1 MEENVTIMTVLQ
13 ELREF
18 RSENNKRW
26 EANDKRWEE
35 NEKRWAQ
42 NERRW
47 EENEKRWTQNEIRWE
62 QNEKRWEENER
73 RWKANNQRLDSMDN
87 RLDSMDNRLD
97 SMDNRVSN
105 LEEGR
110 KTDRREILDVLDIM
124 QKSIDKQFVDMRN
137 YMDVQFEK
145 INAINTV
152 NDIEHT
158 EFRQLLKAYGIRID
172 LQSSRLTHLEKWKKE
187 FGENGLVAVN

>member
-1 MEENVTIMTVLQ
+1 MEENVTIITVLQ

-18 RSENNKRW
+18 RNENNKRW
-26 EANDKRWEE
+26 EQNDKRWEE
-35 NEKRWAQ
+35 NNK
-42 NERRW
+42 
-47 EENEKRWTQNEIRWE
+47 RWE
-62 QNEKRWEENER
+62 QNDKRWEENNKRWEQNDKHWEENNK
-73 RWKANNQRLDSMDN
+73 RWKANDERLEKMEN
-87 RLDSMDNRLD
+87 RLDLMDKKIDSTDNKLD
-97 SMDNRVSN
+97 SVDKRVFN

-110 KTDRREILDVLDIM
+110 KADRREILDVLETM

-137 YMDVQFEK
+137 YMDAQFEK

-158 EFRQLLKAYGIRID
+158 EFRQLLKAYGIRIN

-187 FGENGLVAVN
+187 FGEDGLVSV

>member
-1 MEENVTIMTVLQ
+1 MKENVTIMTVLQ

-26 EANDKRWEE
+26 EENDK
-35 NEKRWAQ
+35 
-42 NERRW
+42 RW

-97 SMDNRVSN
+97 SMDNRLDSMDNRVSN

-124 QKSIDKQFVDMRN
+124 QKSIDKQFVDIRN
-137 YMDVQFEK
+137 YMDAQFEK

-187 FGENGLVAVN
+187 FGEDGLVVVN

>member
-13 ELREF
+13 ELKDF

-26 EANDKRWEE
+26 EANDKRWEA
-35 NEKRWAQ
+35 NDK
-42 NERRW
+42 RW
-47 EENEKRWTQNEIRWE
+47 EENERRWE
-62 QNEKRWEENER
+62 QNEKRWEENDKRWEANNKRWEENER
-73 RWKANNQRLDSMDN
+73 RWEQNEKRWKANDKRLDGMDN
-87 RLDSMDNRLD
+87 RLDSIDNRA
-97 SMDNRVSN
+97 SN

-110 KTDRREILDVLDIM
+110 KTDRREILDVLETM
-124 QKSIDKQFVDMRN
+124 QKSIDKQFVDMRD
-137 YMDVQFEK
+137 YMDAQFEK

-172 LQSSRLTHLEKWKKE
+172 LQSSRLTYLEKWKKE
-187 FGENGLVAVN
+187 FGDDGLVAVN

>member
-13 ELREF
+13 ELRDF
-18 RSENNKRW
+18 RKENNKRW

-35 NEKRWAQ
+35 NER
-42 NERRW
+42 
-47 EENEKRWTQNEIRWE
+47 RWE

-73 RWKANNQRLDSMDN
+73 RWEQNEKRWKANDKRLDA
-87 RLDSMDNRLD
+87 MDNRLD

-110 KTDRREILDVLDIM
+110 KTDRREILDVLETM
-124 QKSIDKQFVDMRN
+124 QKSINKQFVDMRD
-137 YMDVQFEK
+137 YMDAQFEK
-145 INAINTV
+145 INAIHTV
-152 NDIEHT
+152 NDIEHA

-172 LQSSRLTHLEKWKKE
+172 LQSSRITYLEKWKKDLDE
-187 FGENGLVAVN
+187 SGMVAVN

>member
-1 MEENVTIMTVLQ
+1 MEENVTIITVLQ

-18 RSENNKRW
+18 RNENNKRW
-26 EANDKRWEE
+26 EQNDKRWEE
-35 NEKRWAQ
+35 NNK
-42 NERRW
+42 
-47 EENEKRWTQNEIRWE
+47 RWE
-62 QNEKRWEENER
+62 QNDKHWEENNK
-73 RWKANNQRLDSMDN
+73 RWKANDERLEKMEN
-87 RLDSMDNRLD
+87 RLDLMDKKIDSTDNKLD
-97 SMDNRVSN
+97 SVDKRVFN

-110 KTDRREILDVLDIM
+110 KADRREILDVLETM

-137 YMDVQFEK
+137 YMDAQFEK

-158 EFRQLLKAYGIRID
+158 EFRQLLKAYGIRIN

-187 FGENGLVAVN
+187 FGEDGLVSV